1 MWTYANL
8 QQFAAAWG
16 LAYFGLIFVLALVYA
31 LLPSKRDAFDE
42 AARIPL
48 KED

>member
-1 MWTYANL
+1 MSTYDIL
-8 QQFAAAWG
+8 QDFVASWG
-16 LAYFGLIFVLALVYA
+16 LAYFAVIFVIVVVYA

-48 KED
+48 RED